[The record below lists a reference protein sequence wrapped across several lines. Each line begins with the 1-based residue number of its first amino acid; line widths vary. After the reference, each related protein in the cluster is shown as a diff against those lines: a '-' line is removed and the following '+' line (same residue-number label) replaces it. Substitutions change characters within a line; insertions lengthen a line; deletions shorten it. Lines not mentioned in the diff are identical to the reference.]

1 VRERRSPRGGTREQH
16 HVFSK
21 EDAMRHTIEFHAQQ
35 LSDDGFGALLRRL
48 AEEVAHTE
56 DCDLT
61 VTGQRNGD
69 EYAARALPVPM
80 GSYVMERGSVPEP
93 NDLVAALWRY
103 YVATERV

>member
-1 VRERRSPRGGTREQH
+1 
-16 HVFSK
+16 
-21 EDAMRHTIEFHAQQ
+21 MRHTIEFHAQQ
-35 LSDDGFGALLRRL
+35 LSDDGFGSMLRRL
-48 AEEVAHTE
+48 AEEVAHCE

-80 GSYVMERGSVPEP
+80 GSYITDRTLTPER